1 MLRVV
6 EHGEV
11 RMVPTNY
18 ETYAVD
24 TAEDL
29 ERVKLFMKENHS
41 SIKICMMF
49 LIIVA
54 IMILTWSNK

>member
-6 EHGEV
+6 EHGYKV

-29 ERVKLFMKENHS
+29 ERVKLFMKEKS
-41 SIKICMMF
+41 
-49 LIIVA
+49 
-54 IMILTWSNK
+54 